1 MTVPLLAALL
11 CGPAAA
17 ASAPV
22 PPAAAPASVA
32 GGVVRSK
39 EWIIRRGASKEEEF
53 IGDVRYQSA
62 GTRLSSDWALF
73 RHADRVWQA
82 RGSVFVRRVTSDGTV
97 LEARGH
103 KAAHDLDTKRGY
115 LDPSPGEAVRFTRTA
130 PGLEPDYGI
139 AGRVAWSGESR
150 VTMSSGA
157 KVWGPR
163 LELAAD
169 EAVYEKAEGRL
180 SLKGGRPV
188 LRKVEGEWT
197 TALKAD
203 AVVATEAPRRI
214 EARGR
219 VKGWMLFRDRNT
231 LKELAK

>member
-1 MTVPLLAALL
+1 MTALALLALL
-11 CGPAAA
+11 CAPAAA
-17 ASAPV
+17 APAPA
-22 PPAAAPASVA
+22 PAAAPASVA
-32 GGVVRSK
+32 GSVVRSK
-39 EWIIRRGASKEEEF
+39 EWVIRRGVSKEEEF

-62 GTRLSSDWALF
+62 GTRLTADWALF

-82 RGSVFVRRVTSDGTV
+82 RGAVFVRRETTDGTV
-97 LEARGH
+97 LEARGA
-103 KAAHDLDTKRGY
+103 KAGHDLETKRGY
-115 LDPSPGEAVRFTRTA
+115 LDPAPGEAVSLTRTA
-130 PGLEPDYGI
+130 PGLEPDHGV
-139 AGRVAWSGESR
+139 AGRVTWNGESR
-150 VTMSSGA
+150 VTMSAGA

-169 EAVYEKAEGRL
+169 EAVYEKAKGRL

-203 AVVATEAPRRI
+203 EVVATEAPRRI

-219 VKGWMLFRDRNT
+219 VKGWMIFRDRDK

>member
-1 MTVPLLAALL
+1 MTAPLLLALL
-11 CGPAAA
+11 CAPAAA
-17 ASAPV
+17 APAAPS
-22 PPAAAPASVA
+22 AAPASVA
-32 GGVVRSK
+32 GSVVRSK
-39 EWIIRRGASKEEEF
+39 EWVIRRGSSKEEEF

-62 GTRLSSDWALF
+62 GTRLTADWALF
-73 RHADRVWQA
+73 RHEDRVWQA
-82 RGSVFVRRVTSDGTV
+82 RGAVFVRRETSDGTV
-97 LEARGH
+97 LEARGE
-103 KAAHDLDTKRGY
+103 KAGHDLETKRGY
-115 LDPSPGEAVRFTRTA
+115 LDPVPGENVRFTRTA
-130 PGLEPDYGI
+130 PGLEPDHGV
-139 AGRVAWSGESR
+139 AGRVTWSGESR
-150 VTMSSGA
+150 VTMSAGT

-169 EAVYEKAEGRL
+169 EAVYEKAKGWL

-203 AVVATEAPRRI
+203 EVVATELPRRI

-219 VKGWMLFRDRNT
+219 VKGWMIFRDRDK